1 MSSEALNAVIRGW
14 WLVIREEPAQA
25 GMEAGKQADREA
37 SRQGS
42 RDAWRQGSREGR
54 AGARRSRGPF
64 SELSMRVHCLAS
76 KLAQCR
82 TRKWCT
88 EGQDWYKDQDPYILS
103 GFPGGL
109 GRAIKRLGRRDGKFG
124 GGGTSPVELAAF
136 ARHVSYFAAIQSL
149 TPSWD

>member
-1 MSSEALNAVIRGW
+1 
-14 WLVIREEPAQA
+14 
-25 GMEAGKQADREA
+25 
-37 SRQGS
+37 
-42 RDAWRQGSREGR
+42 
-54 AGARRSRGPF
+54 
-64 SELSMRVHCLAS
+64 MRVHCLAS

-88 EGQDWYKDQDPYILS
+88 EGQDWYKDQDPYVLLDFPMGWAEPSS
-103 GFPGGL
+103 GCGVETGSL
-109 GRAIKRLGRRDGKFG
+109 G